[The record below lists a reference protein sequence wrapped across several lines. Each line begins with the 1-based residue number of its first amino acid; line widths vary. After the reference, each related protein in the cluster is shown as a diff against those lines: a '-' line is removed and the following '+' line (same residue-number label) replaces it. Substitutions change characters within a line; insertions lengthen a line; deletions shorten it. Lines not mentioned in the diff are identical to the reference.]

1 MNKLG
6 YEKLNLVYE
15 KIFKY
20 LNFYLMEKNKIIN
33 KENLK
38 NAINNYRNCLKQ
50 KNKIP
55 LKIKNNNQSNSISD
69 NSISTMYYFF
79 IFFK

>member
-1 MNKLG
+1 MK
-6 YEKLNLVYE
+6 

-38 NAINNYRNCLKQ
+38 SAINNYRNCLKQ

-69 NSISTMYYFF
+69 NSISTMYFF
-79 IFFK
+79 LINFK